1 MTDQITKILIVDD
14 EASLGRLL
22 KAGLEMHGFTVR
34 FETRS
39 TDAIK
44 TCLEFDPDL
53 VLLDV
58 DMPVK
63 DGGMVAAE
71 MKGHPALGRTP
82 VIFLTSLVRKEET
95 AKPNA
100 SGEIFLSKPIPIPE
114 LVARIRIV
122 LHYRLPPEPL
132 VPCFPR
138 NPVRLSSF
146 GAFHGAGRSRAQFA
160 MGFVGIAMESQSVD
174 GPALESRAR
183 DARVH
188 REV

>member
-1 MTDQITKILIVDD
+1 MTEQQTRILIVDD
-14 EASLGRLL
+14 EASMGRLL

-34 FETRS
+34 FEARS

-44 TCLEFDPDL
+44 TCLEFRPDL

-71 MKGHPALGRTP
+71 LKGHPALGRTP
-82 VIFLTSLVRKEET
+82 VIFLTSLVSKEEA

-114 LVARIRIV
+114 LVARIRAV
-122 LHYRLPPEPL
+122 LQPQAPP
-132 VPCFPR
+132 
-138 NPVRLSSF
+138 
-146 GAFHGAGRSRAQFA
+146 
-160 MGFVGIAMESQSVD
+160 
-174 GPALESRAR
+174 
-183 DARVH
+183 
-188 REV
+188 